1 MIPRSAQRGAALIL
15 VLWMVVGLSLVVLAG
30 AQSARLY
37 TQRVGLEMERI
48 RLDAALDAATELVLS
63 RLITDRE
70 FAKGYKRVRVSLG
83 AADVWVE
90 VVPSDGLVDVNVA
103 PPAMLEALF
112 VRVGGLSPGEAAV
125 LASRVHDFIDP
136 DDEPGG
142 VGGAEAAQYLA
153 AGSPVRPRNMGL
165 DDLTELRGV
174 LGMTPELYAII
185 SPYLGVNGQQRVV
198 LDAAPPALID
208 AISGQPG
215 LGASLHA
222 TSPEMRAGA
231 LQPGLM
237 TDMFTAVSSAS
248 SQTIRLRAFTQTQPD
263 RWWER
268 EVWADL
274 NTRPDGVTPWTTR
287 AIEPTRRVGDPRQAG
302 QS

>member
-1 MIPRSAQRGAALIL
+1 MSMRADQRGAALIL

-37 TQRVGLEMERI
+37 TQRVGLEFERI
-48 RLDAALDAATELVLS
+48 RVDAAMEGATELVLS
-63 RLITDRE
+63 KLMADRE
-70 FAKGYKRVRVSLG
+70 LARRYSRLQLQLG
-83 AADVWVE
+83 QTEVWVE
-90 VVPSDGLVDVNVA
+90 VVPSDGLMDVNVA
-103 PPAMLEALF
+103 PPAMMEALF
-112 VRVGGLSPGEAAV
+112 ARVGGVTPGEATV
-125 LASRVHDFIDP
+125 LASRVRDFIDP

-142 VGGAEAAQYLA
+142 VGGAEIAQYRA
-153 AGSPVRPRNMGL
+153 AGSPNKPRNGGL

-185 SPYLGVNGQQRVV
+185 SPFLGVNGQQRIV

-208 AISGQPG
+208 VISGQPG
-215 LGASLHA
+215 LGASLLS
-222 TSPEMRAGA
+222 TPPEMRASA

-237 TDMFTAVSSAS
+237 TDMFTTASSGS
-248 SQTIRLRAFTQTQPD
+248 SQTIRLRAFIQAQPE

-274 NTRPDGVTPWTTR
+274 STRPNGATPWTTR
-287 AIEPTRRVGDPRQAG
+287 SVEPSRRVANPLETGH
-302 QS
+302 S

>member
-1 MIPRSAQRGAALIL
+1 MRRRSGQRGAALIL

-37 TQRVGLEMERI
+37 TQRVGLELERI
-48 RLDAALDAATELVLS
+48 RLDAMLDAATELVLS
-63 RLITDRE
+63 RLVADRE
-70 FAKGYKRVRVSLG
+70 FAKGYKRVRVPLG
-83 AADVWVE
+83 AAEVWVE
-90 VVPSDGLVDVNVA
+90 VVPSEGLVDVNVA

-112 VRVGGLSPGEAAV
+112 VRVGGLTQDEATV

-142 VGGAEAAQYLA
+142 LGGAEVAQYQA
-153 AGSPVRPRNMGL
+153 AGSPVRPRNSGL

-198 LDAAPPALID
+198 LDAAPAALID

-222 TSPEMRAGA
+222 TPPEMRAGA
-231 LQPGLM
+231 IQPGLM

-248 SQTIRLRAFTQTQPD
+248 SQTIRLRAFAESQPEH
-263 RWWER
+263 WWER

-274 NTRPDGVTPWTTR
+274 NMRPGSVTPWTTR
-287 AIEPTRRVGDPRQAG
+287 AIEPARRVGNPLQAG